1 MKLFKEFGVDVPY
14 NGYARGGVPIK
25 AGQTVTIK
33 SFELLPPRRKR
44 TKANLQAAVNELGRE
59 VLELR
64 RRRDK
69 LLCKIDDL
77 EKKLLVALPG
87 EPGLW
92 TFINQRGKR
101 VTIAAARDTNGQLQV
116 NVVEPA

>member
-1 MKLFKEFGVDVPY
+1 MKLFKDDGFGVDVQY
-14 NGYARGGVPIK
+14 NGYARGGVKP
-25 AGQTVTIK
+25 
-33 SFELLPPRRKR
+33 RKR

-64 RRRDK
+64 SLRDK
-69 LLCKIDDL
+69 LLTECSAKGRAIEEL
-77 EKKLLVALPG
+77 NTKMLVALPG
-87 EPGLW
+87 EPGMW

-101 VTIAAARDTNGQLQV
+101 VTIAAARDPNGQLQV